1 MVVRDGKGY
10 IDLKSLTLA
19 VLLLFAALSP
29 LSLAQLEEN
38 TDLQGMDY
46 KNFDLS
52 SPDPNLCA
60 QECYNDSQC
69 KAFTYVKPGCQGPN
83 ARCWLKNGVPAATS
97 NECAISGVKANA
109 QTGALLPL
117 SPENQTSNSEAQA
130 VMGPGGS
137 SGEGGVSGAFL
148 YLENIPGESKEV
160 KHSGWIDVISFNYS
174 IANPSPGS
182 VSSGGASGAGRAEFG
197 DLILTKYWDKS
208 SPKIYQLTSIGK
220 HIPEAR
226 LELLNAGRMVL
237 QYKLTDVVVVSVQVE
252 GTEADKGKAPLEKV
266 ALGYSKI
273 EWTYPVTDLRG
284 ASMGVVKTGWDVA
297 TNKAI

>member
-38 TDLQGMDY
+38 TDRQGMDY
-46 KNFDLS
+46 RNFDLS

-69 KAFTYVKPGCQGPN
+69 RAFTYVKPGCQGQN
-83 ARCWLKNGVPAATS
+83 ARCWLKNGVPAATT
-97 NECAISGVKANA
+97 NECSISGVKANA
-109 QTGALLPL
+109 QAGALLPL
-117 SPENQTSNSEAQA
+117 SLVNQSSSSEAQA
-130 VMGPGGS
+130 AMGPGGS
-137 SGEGGVSGAFL
+137 FGEGGTSGAFL

-174 IANPSPGS
+174 IANSS
-182 VSSGGASGAGRAEFG
+182 WDAVSSGGASAGRAEFG

-208 SPKIYQLTSIGK
+208 SPKIYQLTGIGK

-226 LELLNAGRMVL
+226 LELLRAGRLVL
-237 QYKLTDVVVVSVQVE
+237 RYKLTDVVVVSVQVE

-273 EWTYPVTDLRG
+273 EWTYPVTDPRG
-284 ASMGVVKTGWDVA
+284 ASMGVVKAGWDVA
-297 TNKAI
+297 VNTAM